1 MVSKRRD
8 RKEYYKEYNKEYY
21 SRPGIKE
28 RQKEYL
34 KEYRARPEVKER
46 KKEYLKEYNAR
57 PGVKE
62 RRKEYLKEYQKEYY
76 SIPEIKE
83 RQKEYMKEYHA
94 RPEVKE
100 RKKEYH
106 KEYYLKPENRERRRE
121 YNSSIRGRWHVA
133 KKRSSIRNLEFNI
146 TLEYLESIYPDD
158 SLCPLLSIPLD
169 WSTPPNH
176 PSTPSLDRIDSS
188 KGYIKGNVQWVSWR
202 ANRLMSDATPD
213 ELLLIAQNY
222 KKIYDQTILS

>member
-21 SRPGIKE
+21 SRPEVKE
-28 RQKEYL
+28 RQKEYY
-34 KEYRARPEVKER
+34 KEYYSRPEVKER
-46 KKEYLKEYNAR
+46 HKKYM
-57 PGVKE
+57 
-62 RRKEYLKEYQKEYY
+62 KEYLKEYQKEYY

-158 SLCPLLSIPLD
+158 SLCLLLNIPLD
-169 WSTPPNH
+169 WDSPNKH
-176 PSTPSLDRIDSS
+176 PSTPSLDRIDNS

-202 ANRLMSDATPD
+202 ANQLMRDATPD
-213 ELLLIAQNY
+213 ELLMVSQNY